1 MTFRTAIDLY
11 PNSQKPPLPSKIPGY
26 APEPA
31 KNNIIQNLTENAQDE
46 EQANNTQNHE
56 AIIMLPTAT
65 AGRINGKKKKQSSA
79 LTNNEYCINYNN

>member
-46 EQANNTQNHE
+46 QANNTQNHE
-56 AIIMLPTAT
+56 AIIVLPTAT
-65 AGRINGKKKKQSSA
+65 AGRINGKKKNKVRH
-79 LTNNEYCINYNN
+79 

>member
-31 KNNIIQNLTENAQDE
+31 KNNIIQNLTENAQN

-79 LTNNEYCINYNN
+79 LTNSEYCINYNN